1 MNVLRD
7 IRDAILDL
15 FDPGIPVCQRW
26 PKIGAVLAGAF
37 VGGFSIS
44 AVIILLL
51 GLL

>member
-15 FDPGIPVCQRW
+15 FDPGIPIHHRW
-26 PKIGAVLAGAF
+26 AKIAAVGAGAF